1 MKNKK
6 ETFLKNYS
14 DVLDLFEDM
23 QKNNNFKDFN
33 NTIKMQDSHVLIFD
47 SLYYLIENLDDIKT
61 SREIIFSLLT
71 FKDFLK
77 LGRLVT
83 LVYRALTLEVDLS
96 QYTTSDFDKLIELN
110 DRDILSQLAKSLYIN
125 DTVAL
130 KLIRE
135 NYQILKNLLEND
147 VLSKNLKL
155 SVFSYIKNLKEP
167 KTLKDLLNI
176 WNKNA

>member
-6 ETFLKNYS
+6 ETFLQDYTDMLN
-14 DVLDLFEDM
+14 LFEDM

-33 NTIKMQDSHVLIFD
+33 NTIRIQDSHVLIFD
-47 SLYYLIENLDDIKT
+47 SLYYLIANLDDIKT

-71 FKDFLK
+71 FKGFLK

-83 LVYRALTLEVDLS
+83 LVYRALTLGVDLS
-96 QYTTSDFDKLIELN
+96 QYTIDDFDKLIVLN
-110 DRDILSQLAKSLYIN
+110 DRDILSQLAKSPYIN
-125 DTVAL
+125 DAIAL

-135 NYQILKNLLEND
+135 NYQILKNILEND
-147 VLSKNLKL
+147 VLSEDLKL
-155 SVFSYIKNLKEP
+155 SIFSYIKSLKEP
-167 KTLKDLLNI
+167 KILKDLLNI